1 MSENPVENLV
11 EKEDTTLK
19 EKVEERKNS
28 TEAKEQR
35 LRKRGRGR
43 PKKTEIAKRKK
54 PGTIGRPKG
63 DADAIREY
71 KARLL
76 ASPKSRMVLDSIL
89 NAALD
94 DEHKNQAA
102 AWKLL
107 VDRLM
112 PLSYFDKDK
121 VGTGKASVNI
131 TITGVGGE
139 IETIGTGDPEPIEGD
154 YINLMP
160 SEEEGQ

>member
-1 MSENPVENLV
+1 MTD
-11 EKEDTTLK
+11 K
-19 EKVEERKNS
+19 
-28 TEAKEQR
+28 TEAVPK
-35 LRKRGRGR
+35 KRRGR
-43 PKKTEIAKRKK
+43 PPKKDIAAKKQGNRKK
-54 PGTIGRPKG
+54 VGRPKG

-76 ASPKSRMVLDSIL
+76 ASPKSRKVIDSIL

-94 DEHKNQAA
+94 DNHKGQSA

-112 PLSYFDKDK
+112 PLSYFDEAKNT
-121 VGTGKASVNI
+121 GGKAAVNI

-139 IETIGTGDPEPIEGD
+139 TTIIGEQEDALDGDF
-154 YINLMP
+154 INLNP
-160 SEEEGQ
+160 SEISEDE

>member
-1 MSENPVENLV
+1 MTKTTVG
-11 EKEDTTLK
+11 EKR
-19 EKVEERKNS
+19 KV
-28 TEAKEQR
+28 
-35 LRKRGRGR
+35 GR
-43 PKKTEIAKRKK
+43 PKKSLVQSKK
-54 PGTIGRPKG
+54 EGNRNKVGRPKG
-63 DADAIREY
+63 DADAIKEY

-76 ASPKSRMVLDSIL
+76 ASPKSRKVLDSIL

-94 DEHKNQAA
+94 DDHKNQAA

-121 VGTGKASVNI
+121 ASGGRSAVNI

-139 IETIGTGDPEPIEGD
+139 VTPIGGEVIEH
-154 YINLMP
+154 
-160 SEEEGQ
+160 EE

>member
-1 MSENPVENLV
+1 MTD
-11 EKEDTTLK
+11 EKA
-19 EKVEERKNS
+19 VP
-28 TEAKEQR
+28 
-35 LRKRGRGR
+35 KRRGR
-43 PKKTEIAKRKK
+43 PPKKAIQAKKK
-54 PGTIGRPKG
+54 PGKVGRPAG
-63 DADAIREY
+63 DAAAIAEY

-76 ASPKSRMVLDSIL
+76 ASPKSRKVLDSIL

-94 DEHKNQAA
+94 DDHKNQAA

-121 VGTGKASVNI
+121 MSGGKSSVNI

-139 IETIGTGDPEPIEGD
+139 TTIIGEKEDAIEGE
-154 YINLMP
+154 YINLNP
-160 SEEEGQ
+160 EKIDE

>member
-1 MSENPVENLV
+1 VT
-11 EKEDTTLK
+11 EK
-19 EKVEERKNS
+19 RK
-28 TEAKEQR
+28 A
-35 LRKRGRGR
+35 GR
-43 PKKTEIAKRKK
+43 PKKSLIQSKK
-54 PGTIGRPKG
+54 EGNRNKVGRPKG
-63 DADAIREY
+63 DADAIKEY

-76 ASPKSRMVLDSIL
+76 ASPKSRKVLDSIL

-94 DEHKNQAA
+94 DDHKNQAA

-121 VGTGKASVNI
+121 ASGGRSAVNI

-139 IETIGTGDPEPIEGD
+139 ITPIGGETIENELDD
-154 YINLMP
+154 
-160 SEEEGQ
+160 

>member
-1 MSENPVENLV
+1 MTD
-11 EKEDTTLK
+11 EKA
-19 EKVEERKNS
+19 VP
-28 TEAKEQR
+28 
-35 LRKRGRGR
+35 KRRGR
-43 PKKTEIAKRKK
+43 PPKKAIQAKKK
-54 PGTIGRPKG
+54 PGKVGRPAG
-63 DADAIREY
+63 DAAAIAEY

-76 ASPKSRMVLDSIL
+76 ASPKSRKVLDSIL

-94 DEHKNQAA
+94 DDHKNQAA

-121 VGTGKASVNI
+121 MGGGKSSVNI

-139 IETIGTGDPEPIEGD
+139 TTIIGEKEDAIEGEFVNLNPEG
-154 YINLMP
+154 IND
-160 SEEEGQ
+160 E

>member
-1 MSENPVENLV
+1 MDKAMVT
-11 EKEDTTLK
+11 KK
-19 EKVEERKNS
+19 K
-28 TEAKEQR
+28 
-35 LRKRGRGR
+35 GR
-43 PKKTEIAKRKK
+43 PKKDLIESKK
-54 PGTIGRPKG
+54 KGNRGAVGRPKG

-76 ASPKSRMVLDSIL
+76 ASPKSRKVIDSIL

-94 DEHKNQAA
+94 DNHKSQSA

-107 VDRLM
+107 IDRIM

-121 VGTGKASVNI
+121 NLGGKAAVNI

-139 IETIGTGDPEPIEGD
+139 TTIIGSGDSEGLD
-154 YINLMP
+154 DDIIDVEDVMEI
-160 SEEEGQ
+160 SEHDGN

>member
-1 MSENPVENLV
+1 MT
-11 EKEDTTLK
+11 D
-19 EKVEERKNS
+19 
-28 TEAKEQR
+28 EAKAVP
-35 LRKRGRGR
+35 KRRGR
-43 PKKTEIAKRKK
+43 PPKKAIEAKKK
-54 PGTIGRPKG
+54 RGQVGRPAG
-63 DADAIREY
+63 DAAAIADY

-76 ASPKSRMVLDSIL
+76 ASPKSRKVLDSIL

-94 DEHKNQAA
+94 DDHKNKAA

-121 VGTGKASVNI
+121 MTGGKSSVNI

-139 IETIGTGDPEPIEGD
+139 TTIIGEKEPDIEGD
-154 YINLMP
+154 YINLNPMDD
-160 SEEEGQ
+160 E